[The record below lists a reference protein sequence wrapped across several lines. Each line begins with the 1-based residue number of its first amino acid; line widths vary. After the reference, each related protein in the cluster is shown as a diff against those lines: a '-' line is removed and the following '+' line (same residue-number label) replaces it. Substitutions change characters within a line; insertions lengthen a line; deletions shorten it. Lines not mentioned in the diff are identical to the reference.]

1 MPHLPL
7 RIRQARRSA
16 DLTQDALAR
25 HLDVNRSAVAQWE
38 RKEGCRPTSENL
50 ARIAM
55 ATHVSFEWLATGRGR
70 MCGGGGLDSP
80 SACEL
85 EARLVT
91 AFRSMT
97 PAAKKALVNL
107 LAAAPEAPN

>member
-1 MPHLPL
+1 MSVLPL

-16 DLTQDALAR
+16 DLTQDGLAR

-55 ATHVSFEWLATGRGR
+55 ATHVSYEWLATGRGR
-70 MCGGGGLDSP
+70 MCGGGTLATP
-80 SACEL
+80 SECEL

-91 AFRSMT
+91 AFRAMT
-97 PAAKKALVNL
+97 PAAKKALVDL
-107 LAAAPEAPN
+107 LAASPDAPH